1 MNRFFAFLRTLRWP
15 GGGALTVGGRR
26 ATQLDLR
33 FLDTAQIETES
44 AGMGEYSIAD
54 VGKGLGLWK
63 YIDFSNCFEPKI
75 GFACNFGR
83 KKECLCT
90 FCRVEKCINDE
101 ETESPDIRSLFYGIF
116 THEHRLYTVYP
127 PDRRQVGARISHNLV
142 DGNFSRRQHHRI
154 ALLPTWPRP
163 TILRRHST
171 SQPPARTSEHKWMAR
186 MLLLWITVSACS
198 SSTSAA
204 GQTARR
210 RSLSSDSVVSIKE
223 KTKQTSG
230 WSPSRQ
236 RRKERLGSLSLW
248 LQAVQIAEM
257 K

>member
-54 VGKGLGLWK
+54 VGKGLALWK

-163 TILRRHST
+163 TILRRHS
-171 SQPPARTSEHKWMAR
+171 QPPARTSEHKWMAR